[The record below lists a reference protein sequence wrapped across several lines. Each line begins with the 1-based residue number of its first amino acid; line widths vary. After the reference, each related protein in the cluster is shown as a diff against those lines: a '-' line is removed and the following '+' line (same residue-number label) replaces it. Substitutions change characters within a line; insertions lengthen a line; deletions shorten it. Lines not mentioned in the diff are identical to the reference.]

1 MQGEKRGCGSGLQKP
16 LQRVKG
22 VCTRMCEQA
31 KMTYEELKKVFG
43 SNVKKYRRK
52 AGIKQYQFA
61 IELDVWTQTVQLIE
75 RGARFPRPDL
85 FLRICEALNVEPY
98 LLFIS
103 DNEISEGFERFL
115 ENEK

>member
-1 MQGEKRGCGSGLQKP
+1 
-16 LQRVKG
+16 
-22 VCTRMCEQA
+22 
-31 KMTYEELKKVFG
+31 MTYEELKKVFG
-43 SNVKKYRRK
+43 ANVKKYRRK

-98 LLFIS
+98 LLFMS
-103 DNEISEGFERFL
+103 DNGISEGFERFL